1 MGIRHSSDANDGD
14 PAIRWSRR
22 YDGGKRFD
30 AIDAE
35 PTDAPGSGA
44 TGFEEAL
51 ALEVLRAFPGIS
63 PADLGVRVRS
73 FVEEVRKVTAEETT
87 PPRAADLAFGD
98 GRESV
103 WREIDALLGDE
114 RSAPPYSIPDRIRML
129 VADVKRLRAEI
140 EKITRGQPEER
151 SQLLARS
158 RIYEQWAPTMREL
171 LGLFGYCTP
180 SELPGLAE
188 KLIRENNNARAEI
201 EKLKSE
207 AKDNEEALDHYR
219 ARTYRDGE
227 TDQLQRDLDAARAA
241 LAMKERER
249 DAARRERDAA
259 RAEIARLEA
268 RDREGRWIAEHARVL
283 AETSEYARRITAYLS
298 GEPPAPDPLLVEAR
312 ALLSDEFDKSVS
324 EYRSRRISLL
334 TKLDARIGGR

>member
-14 PAIRWSRR
+14 PAIRWSQKC
-22 YDGGKRFD
+22 DGGKRFD
-30 AIDAE
+30 AIDA
-35 PTDAPGSGA
+35 APAGPPPS
-44 TGFEEAL
+44 TP
-51 ALEVLRAFPGIS
+51 VLS
-63 PADLGVRVRS
+63 Y
-73 FVEEVRKVTAEETT
+73 
-87 PPRAADLAFGD
+87 GD

-114 RSAPPYSIPDRIRML
+114 RSAPPYSIPDRIRAL
-129 VADVKRLRAEI
+129 VEDDKRLRAEI
-140 EKITRGQPEER
+140 ERLKREQSENR
-151 SQLLARS
+151 SQILARS

-171 LGLFGYCTP
+171 LRIFGYCTP

-312 ALLSDEFDKSVS
+312 EVLRGYLPILSAAGSSYWEGKFAA
-324 EYRSRRISLL
+324 ILA
-334 TKLDARIGGR
+334 KLNARIGGG